1 MKSMATDQHE
11 NSSESI
17 TKDDQL
23 AAKRKAA
30 QLLIDP
36 IIEKMRPI
44 EGWLADAEA
53 RLLIG
58 VTRYAVKALPNVHAI
73 VEIGSYCG
81 KSTVVIAG
89 ALSLGNVAA
98 ETKVYAIDPHEG
110 EVGASDSGVY
120 QMTETLEVFRRNIA
134 EAGAK
139 ALVEPVVE
147 YSYNVEWNQ
156 PISLLFIDGL
166 HDYENVSQ
174 DFNHFEPWVA
184 DGGLV
189 AFHDYAP
196 YFPGVKTF
204 VDELLSSGRYTKV
217 ENVLSLIVL
226 RKSNTGG

>member
-1 MKSMATDQHE
+1 MKSMTTDQHQ
-11 NSSESI
+11 NSSASNI
-17 TKDDQL
+17 KDDQL
-23 AAKRKAA
+23 AAKRQAA
-30 QLLIDP
+30 QLLIEP

-58 VTRYAVKALPNVHAI
+58 ATRHAVKTLPNVHAI

-89 ALSLGNVAA
+89 ALALGNVSK
-98 ETKVYAIDPHEG
+98 ETKVFAIDPHAG

-120 QMTETLEVFRRNIA
+120 HMSRTLEVFNRNITAAGIA
-134 EAGAK
+134 E
-139 ALVEPVVE
+139 LVEPVIQ
-147 YSYNVEWNQ
+147 YSFDVEWDK

-166 HDYENVSQ
+166 HDYENVSR
-174 DFNHFEPWVA
+174 DFNHFEAWVA

-204 VDELLSSGRYTKV
+204 VDEVMSGGRYTKL
-217 ENVLSLIVL
+217 ENTLSLIVL
-226 RKSNTGG
+226 RKTSSGG